1 MILSD
6 KIRKEQ
12 TEKILIEVKKLIID
26 GKFEFQPSSKNMATM
41 RKMRRELGITYEDF
55 QDEVIDTV
63 MNLKIENYY
72 QGPDLDD
79 KPDRDLI
86 FWKFGITIFN
96 TEIYLKFDIRE
107 VDGKRVVLWSY
118 HIPEHPIVY
127 PFK

>member
-63 MNLKIENYY
+63 MDLKIENYY